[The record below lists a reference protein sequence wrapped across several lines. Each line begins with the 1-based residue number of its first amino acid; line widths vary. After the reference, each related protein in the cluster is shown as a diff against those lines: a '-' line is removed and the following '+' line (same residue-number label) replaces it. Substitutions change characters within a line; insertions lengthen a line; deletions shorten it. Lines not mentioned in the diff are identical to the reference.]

1 MKATCRAL
9 DSFLCR
15 STIIGIIGM
24 NGTDPRPRCASRTA
38 PALKVGEFPLVSAE
52 KLAISWRPASVVQYN
67 TQKRRVDLKAAVVLD
82 ESQFPEFVH
91 EEIHA

>member
-1 MKATCRAL
+1 MPGRILIIETEWLREPHCA
-9 DSFLCR
+9 R
-15 STIIGIIGM
+15 SEGG
-24 NGTDPRPRCASRTA
+24 R
-38 PALKVGEFPLVSAE
+38 VFPLVSAE